1 MAAIAARSIWK
12 GSISFGLVNIP
23 IQVFSA
29 TQNEDYTS
37 FSQLCDKGHK
47 IKYKKWCPEEEREV
61 QWSEIKKGHE
71 ITKNNYVVIEKEDLD
86 KIKLKTNN
94 TIEVKE
100 FIEADEF
107 DPIFIEKNY
116 YVGPDP
122 GKKKTEASTRAY
134 SLLVKILH
142 DTGKIAIG
150 KVVLREREQLVALR
164 AYQRGLVMHQL
175 KYLDEIRP
183 MDEIGGLDSSQK
195 IDANELALGKTLV
208 ENLTAEEFDPGQYSD
223 TYAKELEKLIEAK
236 SKGEKITIEEEEE
249 KHEATT
255 DLLKALKASISMKT
269 KPSRQKKSGGGS
281 KVINMLSALAAEVG
295 KTTSNTQ
302 LESQATL
309 PHEYI
314 RDTLTFRYRE
324 CESCGTRT
332 ELTCIKCGFCYS
344 CHWKKEEVEKQLFDN
359 KYYKTYSS
367 PLIP

>member
-1 MAAIAARSIWK
+1 MAAMAAHAIWK

-29 TQNEDYTS
+29 TQGEDYTS
-37 FSQLCDKGHK
+37 FNQLCDKGHK
-47 IKYKKWCPEEEREV
+47 IRYKKWCPVEEREV

-71 ITKNNYVVIEKEDLD
+71 ITKNNYIVIEKEDLD

-142 DTGKIAIG
+142 ETGKIAIG

-183 MDEIGGLDSSQK
+183 MDEIGNLDGLQKVDSK
-195 IDANELALGKTLV
+195 ELSLGKTLV
-208 ENLTAEEFDPGQYSD
+208 DNLTTEKFDPGQYSD
-223 TYAKELEKLIEAK
+223 SYAKELEKLIEAK
-236 SKGEKITIEEEEE
+236 SKGQEVVPKQVEETPEE
-249 KHEATT
+249 TT
-255 DLLKALKASISMKT
+255 DIIEALKASLKVKARPPTSSTAGKAKRKMGIEV
-269 KPSRQKKSGGGS
+269 S
-281 KVINMLSALAAEVG
+281 K
-295 KTTSNTQ
+295 
-302 LESQATL
+302 
-309 PHEYI
+309 
-314 RDTLTFRYRE
+314 
-324 CESCGTRT
+324 
-332 ELTCIKCGFCYS
+332 
-344 CHWKKEEVEKQLFDN
+344 
-359 KYYKTYSS
+359 
-367 PLIP
+367 